1 VKEMIDAK
9 EDVVEELFKKKNV
22 IGVSVGIKEKGGKL
36 TTKSAIR
43 VHVKKKEAE
52 AQLSK
57 DDVIPKKVEGFET
70 DVIHEDG
77 EFWALGFLV
86 DRIQEADRKGKWR
99 PAPGGVS
106 VGHIRITAGTI
117 GCIVTKGDYPKILS
131 NNHVLA
137 DSNGGHIGE
146 PITQP
151 GPYDF
156 DSQCKKNYQYC
167 KIGELE
173 DFEPIKFTTGS
184 KKYYNVMDAAIAS
197 PLRESVID
205 YSILGLPYPS
215 GIKKPAVGMKVM
227 KSGRT
232 TGVTNNVITGIS
244 ATVAVNYGENRL
256 AYFNDQ
262 IMAGNM
268 SAGGDSGSLVMSE
281 DGYAIGLLFAG
292 SNRTTIMN
300 PIEPV
305 MQRFKIQFKPVE
317 RKTHI
322 VIFRLKK
329 KTDGGNG
336 NGNGGE
342 PATYYDVIVKVLDE
356 DTQEAIPMVTVE
368 IVELG
373 RKDLTN
379 SAGQVLFDSV
389 PAGTYTF
396 RATKTGY
403 EPDELPVNLEP

>member
-1 VKEMIDAK
+1 MIDAK

-86 DRIQEADRKGKWR
+86 DRIQEA
-99 PAPGGVS
+99 
-106 VGHIRITAGTI
+106 
-117 GCIVTKGDYPKILS
+117 
-131 NNHVLA
+131 
-137 DSNGGHIGE
+137 
-146 PITQP
+146 
-151 GPYDF
+151 
-156 DSQCKKNYQYC
+156 
-167 KIGELE
+167 
-173 DFEPIKFTTGS
+173 PIKFTTGS